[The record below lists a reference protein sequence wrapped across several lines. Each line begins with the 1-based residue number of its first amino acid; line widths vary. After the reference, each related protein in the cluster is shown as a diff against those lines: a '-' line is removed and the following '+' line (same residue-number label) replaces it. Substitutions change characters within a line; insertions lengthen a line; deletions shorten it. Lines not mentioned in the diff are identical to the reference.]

1 MCHEHKNKEIRVMH
15 NENYNYGLQRC
26 KSEGCRR
33 ILVLLYTCGTTYFI
47 KIRTMQYTITYS
59 YSKIIKQ

>member
-26 KSEGCRR
+26 KSEGCR
-33 ILVLLYTCGTTYFI
+33 ILVL
-47 KIRTMQYTITYS
+47 
-59 YSKIIKQ
+59 